1 MTTRVVVD
9 QIGGMVNG
17 IFANQNEINGV
28 NGALTIVLPLAGG
41 EEFEGGVV
49 VTERLPDIR
58 NVACQPKEKR
68 DMRKRGC

>member
-1 MTTRVVVD
+1 MSTRVIFD
-9 QIGGMVNG
+9 RIGGMVNG
-17 IFANQNEINGV
+17 MFANQNEINGV

-58 NVACQPKEKR
+58 NVACQPKENR
-68 DMRKRGC
+68 DMKKGGC